1 MARPTSR
8 NVFPRDSPRPLDLP
22 LSVPLRP
29 RSVPCVPQEGTPR
42 RRLCAPRSGA
52 AQGLGTQ
59 PQPPSRT
66 WSPRVGLR
74 SRLAPVLTEPPPSPR
89 HPHLVLRSPALGPQL
104 PASGRLSAVS
114 KSAFSN
120 SADSSHPAALS
131 HFSHFFPLLEF
142 DSGSPQNGMCT
153 KAATPNLDLHTPLR
167 FVFNCIN

>member
-8 NVFPRDSPRPLDLP
+8 NVFPWDSPRPLDLA

-59 PQPPSRT
+59 PQPPSRA

-74 SRLAPVLTEPPPSPR
+74 SWLAPVLTEPPR
-89 HPHLVLRSPALGPQL
+89 HPHPVLRSPALRPQL
-104 PASGRLSAVS
+104 PASLWSPIRNFQICLLH
-114 KSAFSN
+114 
-120 SADSSHPAALS
+120 SADSSHPSSLS
-131 HFSHFFPLLEF
+131 HFTHFFPLLEF
-142 DSGSPQNGMCT
+142 DSSSPRNRICT